1 MIEVG
6 ILTEEQK
13 DLLVGQEFMV
23 DVYFNPIQDANNN
36 WIISSEEIDQ
46 SEDKEIISFKDL
58 RLNVHQAKIDLTDE
72 PTKDEPPKNPTPP
85 KK

>member
-23 DVYFNPIQDANNN
+23 DVYFNPVQDINDN
-36 WIISSEEIDQ
+36 WFISVEEMDQ
-46 SEDKEIISFKDL
+46 CVNENFMWVKDL
-58 RLNVHQAKIDLTDE
+58 ELIDYE
-72 PTKDEPPKNPTPP
+72 PKLFIDIELYISNENI
-85 KK
+85 

>member
-23 DVYFNPIQDANNN
+23 DVYFNPIQDVNDN
-36 WIISSEEIDQ
+36 WVILNDTIGQCVNEEFMWVKDLELIPY
-46 SEDKEIISFKDL
+46 EPKEILDL
-58 RLNVHQAKIDLTDE
+58 
-72 PTKDEPPKNPTPP
+72 
-85 KK
+85 

>member
-23 DVYFNPIQDANNN
+23 DVYFNPVLDINNN
-36 WIISSEEIDQ
+36 WIISVEEMDQ
-46 SEDKEIISFKDL
+46 CVNENFMWVKDL
-58 RLNVHQAKIDLTDE
+58 ELIDYE
-72 PTKDEPPKNPTPP
+72 PKLFIDIE
-85 KK
+85 

>member
-23 DVYFNPIQDANNN
+23 DVYFNPIQDINDN
-36 WIISSEEIDQ
+36 WFISVEEMDQ
-46 SEDKEIISFKDL
+46 CVNENFMWVKDL
-58 RLNVHQAKIDLTDE
+58 ELINYEPKLFIDIE
-72 PTKDEPPKNPTPP
+72 
-85 KK
+85 

>member
-23 DVYFNPIQDANNN
+23 DVYFNPVQDINNN
-36 WIISSEEIDQ
+36 WFISVEEMDQ
-46 SEDKEIISFKDL
+46 CVNENFMWVKDL
-58 RLNVHQAKIDLTDE
+58 ELINYEPKLFIDIE
-72 PTKDEPPKNPTPP
+72 
-85 KK
+85 

>member
-23 DVYFNPIQDANNN
+23 DVYFNPVQDINDN
-36 WIISSEEIDQ
+36 WFISVEEMDQ
-46 SEDKEIISFKDL
+46 CVNENFMWVKDL
-58 RLNVHQAKIDLTDE
+58 ELINYEPKLFIDITG
-72 PTKDEPPKNPTPP
+72 NPHN
-85 KK
+85 KY

>member
-23 DVYFNPIQDANNN
+23 DVYFNPVQDINDN
-36 WIISSEEIDQ
+36 WFISVEEMDQ
-46 SEDKEIISFKDL
+46 CVNENFMWVKDL
-58 RLNVHQAKIDLTDE
+58 ELINYEPKLFIDIE
-72 PTKDEPPKNPTPP
+72 
-85 KK
+85 

>member
-23 DVYFNPIQDANNN
+23 DVYFNPVQDINDN
-36 WIISSEEIDQ
+36 WFISVQEIDQ
-46 SEDKEIISFKDL
+46 CVNENFMWVKDL
-58 RLNVHQAKIDLTDE
+58 ELIDYE
-72 PTKDEPPKNPTPP
+72 PKLFIDIE
-85 KK
+85 

>member
-23 DVYFNPIQDANNN
+23 DVYFNPVQDINNN
-36 WIISSEEIDQ
+36 WFISVEEMDQ
-46 SEDKEIISFKDL
+46 CVNENFMWVKDL
-58 RLNVHQAKIDLTDE
+58 ELIDYE
-72 PTKDEPPKNPTPP
+72 PKLFIDTE
-85 KK
+85 

>member
-23 DVYFNPIQDANNN
+23 DVYFNPVQDINNN
-36 WIISSEEIDQ
+36 WFISVEEMDQ
-46 SEDKEIISFKDL
+46 CVNENFMWVKDL
-58 RLNVHQAKIDLTDE
+58 ELIDYE
-72 PTKDEPPKNPTPP
+72 PKLFIDIE
-85 KK
+85 

>member
-23 DVYFNPIQDANNN
+23 DVYFNPVQDINNN
-36 WIISSEEIDQ
+36 WFISVQEIDQ
-46 SEDKEIISFKDL
+46 CVNENFMWVKDL
-58 RLNVHQAKIDLTDE
+58 ELINYEPKLFIDIE
-72 PTKDEPPKNPTPP
+72 
-85 KK
+85 

>member
-23 DVYFNPIQDANNN
+23 DVYFNPVQDINNN
-36 WIISSEEIDQ
+36 WFISVEEMDQCVNENFMWVKYLELIDY
-46 SEDKEIISFKDL
+46 EPKLF
-58 RLNVHQAKIDLTDE
+58 IDIE
-72 PTKDEPPKNPTPP
+72 
-85 KK
+85 

>member
-23 DVYFNPIQDANNN
+23 DVYFNPVQDINDN
-36 WIISSEEIDQ
+36 WFISVEEMDQ
-46 SEDKEIISFKDL
+46 CVNENFMWVKDL
-58 RLNVHQAKIDLTDE
+58 ELIDYQ
-72 PTKDEPPKNPTPP
+72 PKLL
-85 KK
+85 

>member
-23 DVYFNPIQDANNN
+23 DVYFNPVQDINNN
-36 WIISSEEIDQ
+36 WFISVEEMDQ
-46 SEDKEIISFKDL
+46 CVNENFMWVKDL
-58 RLNVHQAKIDLTDE
+58 ELINYEPKLFIDIE
-72 PTKDEPPKNPTPP
+72 WYISNENI
-85 KK
+85 

>member
-23 DVYFNPIQDANNN
+23 DVYFNPVQDINNN
-36 WIISSEEIDQ
+36 WFISVEEIDQ
-46 SEDKEIISFKDL
+46 CVNENFMWVKDL
-58 RLNVHQAKIDLTDE
+58 ELIDYE
-72 PTKDEPPKNPTPP
+72 PKLFVDTE
-85 KK
+85 